1 MPPPLPD
8 PAIGALRAVCLTCET
23 SFLYR
28 HLGLAHA
35 EVSQQSTVACPICH
49 HAFDTIVEVEEVVT
63 PAPVWRIWDRKPE
76 VVRRVVARSLP
87 RPS

>member
-1 MPPPLPD
+1 MPPPVPD

-23 SFLYR
+23 SYLYQR
-28 HLGLAHA
+28 LGLAGA
-35 EVSQQSTVACPICH
+35 QVAQQSTVKCPVCGC
-49 HAFDTIVEVEEVVT
+49 AFDTIVEVEEVVT
-63 PAPVWRIWDRKPE
+63 PAPAWRVWDRKPT